1 MLRGYDVQFDSE
13 EGKTLS
19 HSHVLPPKLRTD
31 QGCRDVLLRLAHK
44 AAARLRSKGLWAT
57 EMGVSINGRQ
67 PWHAHCSLPPTQDAV
82 TVTERMLEMWDKRD
96 YKDPLS
102 VGVVFYGLLQPEQVT
117 PSLFDDTIS
126 RSRLS
131 GAVDKMNQK
140 FGKNSVFLA
149 SLEKARDNADEKIAF
164 NKTWLFSEGKD
175 DNEWPD
181 TFHGNP
187 RE

>member
-1 MLRGYDVQFDSE
+1 M
-13 EGKTLS
+13 
-19 HSHVLPPKLRTD
+19 
-31 QGCRDVLLRLAHK
+31 
-44 AAARLRSKGLWAT
+44 
-57 EMGVSINGRQ
+57 
-67 PWHAHCSLPPTQDAV
+67 
-82 TVTERMLEMWDKRD
+82 
-96 YKDPLS
+96 
-102 VGVVFYGLLQPEQVT
+102 VFYGLLQPEQVT

-149 SLEKARDNADEKIAF
+149 SLEKAKDNADEKIAF

-181 TFHGNP
+181 TFRGTQ